1 VRAKTYHDFSMKP
14 LAESL
19 PEFPD
24 FAPGEVW
31 LAGAGPGDPGLLTLY
46 ALHALRTADDIVHD
60 ALVDPR
66 ILKLAGNEAK
76 LIFAGKRGGR
86 PSAQQAD
93 INELLIERARMKRR
107 VLRLKG
113 GDPFVFGRGGEEALA
128 LTRAGLRFRIIPGI
142 TSGLAAAALAGIPAT
157 MRETNHAVI
166 LMAGS
171 RAADGTSAA
180 EWEKLAATG
189 QPIIVYMPMANLPEI
204 MSAFR
209 RGGMADDTPAVIITS
224 AATVE
229 QRIVETR
236 LGTAAGDAAAQGI
249 GAPAIVIVGTNVA
262 VRQQLVANMV
272 GWR

>member
-1 VRAKTYHDFSMKP
+1 VTETKLRLDN
-14 LAESL
+14 L
-19 PEFPD
+19 PDFPD
-24 FAPGEVW
+24 FPPGEVW
-31 LAGAGPGDPGLLTLY
+31 LAGAGPGDPGLLTLH

-66 ILKLAGNEAK
+66 ILELAGNQAK
-76 LIFAGKRGGR
+76 LIFAGKRGGK
-86 PSAQQAD
+86 PSAQQGD
-93 INELLIERARMKRR
+93 INELLIERARMRRR

-128 LTRAGLRFRIIPGI
+128 LTRAGIRFRIIPGI

-166 LMAGS
+166 LVAGS

-180 EWEKLAATG
+180 EWEKLARTG

-204 MSAFR
+204 MSAFQ
-209 RGGMADDTPAVIITS
+209 RGGMTDDTPTVIISSSTS
-224 AATVE
+224 AE
-229 QRIVETR
+229 ERIVETS
-236 LGTAAGDAAAQGI
+236 LGMAAADAAAQAI
-249 GAPAIVIVGTNVA
+249 RAPAIVIVGANA
-262 VRQQLVANMV
+262 AMRRQLVSNMV